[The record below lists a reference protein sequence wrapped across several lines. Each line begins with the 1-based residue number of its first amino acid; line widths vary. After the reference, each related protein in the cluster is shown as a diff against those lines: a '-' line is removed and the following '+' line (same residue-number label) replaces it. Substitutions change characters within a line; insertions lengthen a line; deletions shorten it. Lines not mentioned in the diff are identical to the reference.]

1 MKVMLTEMGFQKKAR
16 TPLSTMLDTIYVTY
30 CQRRWLDSALS
41 QEFLDTVVKGNGLI
55 TLGTF
60 SKLHC

>member
-1 MKVMLTEMGFQKKAR
+1 MKAMLTEMGFQKKAR
-16 TPLSTMLDTIYVTY
+16 TLLSTMLDTIYVTY

-55 TLGTF
+55 TLGNF